1 MILFRIRLASASAG
15 GPCYAALASGRL
27 VFNPAAG
34 SNGDVIRHARPV
46 PTMPDLPSWVID
58 ILRQSPMVALAIIVF
73 FLADKRVRDKEIRLE
88 ERYDKSVADVAA
100 REDKFRSE
108 ARQDRD
114 AEIKRFQDA
123 QKALN
128 ESNEKRL
135 AEKDE
140 QIASW
145 TKEVAKLSKRVDE
158 LLKDLGGK

>member
-1 MILFRIRLASASAG
+1 MDNL
-15 GPCYAALASGRL
+15 
-27 VFNPAAG
+27 
-34 SNGDVIRHARPV
+34 
-46 PTMPDLPSWVID
+46 PTWVIE
-58 ILRQSPMVALAIIVF
+58 ILKQSPMVVIAIVVF
-73 FLADKRVRDKEIRLE
+73 FLAEKRVTGKELRLE
-88 ERYDKSVADVAA
+88 GRYDKSVAEIAA

-114 AEIKRFQDA
+114 AEIQRFQEA
-123 QKALN
+123 QKALD

-140 QIASW
+140 QIASL

>member
-1 MILFRIRLASASAG
+1 MS
-15 GPCYAALASGRL
+15 
-27 VFNPAAG
+27 
-34 SNGDVIRHARPV
+34 
-46 PTMPDLPSWVID
+46 DLPVWVID
-58 ILRQSPMVALAIIVF
+58 ILRQSPMVVVALVVF
-73 FLADKRVRDKEIRLE
+73 FLADKRVAGKEIRLE
-88 ERYDKSVADVAA
+88 GRYDKGAADVAA
-100 REDKFRSE
+100 REDRFRSE

-114 AEIKRFQDA
+114 AEIKRFQEA

-140 QIASW
+140 QIANL